1 MTGLKEAGEGNP
13 ISATG
18 SFSWFGSTPV
28 KNHFSRLD
36 PLRFGAALGVAIF
49 HQMFWSWAWVSIG
62 VPGFETYVAADV
74 LYPSAAPF
82 TWFG

>member
-1 MTGLKEAGEGNP
+1 M
-13 ISATG
+13 I
-18 SFSWFGSTPV
+18 GSTPV
-28 KNHFSRLD
+28 KNHFPLLD

-62 VPGFETYVAADV
+62 VPGSERYVAADV

-82 TWFG
+82 TWFGWVGEIGRAHV